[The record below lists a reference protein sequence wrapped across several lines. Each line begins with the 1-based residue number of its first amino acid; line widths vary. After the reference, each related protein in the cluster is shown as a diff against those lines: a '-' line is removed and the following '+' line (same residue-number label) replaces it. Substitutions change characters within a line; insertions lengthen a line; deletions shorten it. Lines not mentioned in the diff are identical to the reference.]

1 MMTPFILKYRLEMEH
16 WPYRK
21 EEVQQLERGRSGVY
35 ALWMPYGECL
45 YVGKSETCLRR
56 RLLQHLQRETNP
68 ILSREFYLFGNSIEF
83 SYAFTGSREE
93 TDALETAIIR
103 DWQPRTNRA
112 KLK

>member
-1 MMTPFILKYRLEMEH
+1 MVDRAGMTVRGMGMAASKSPVAPVIPVPTGIQSGGMMTPFILKYRLEMEH

-21 EEVQQLERGRSGVY
+21 EEVQRLERGRSGVY

-68 ILSREFYLFGNSIEF
+68 I
-83 SYAFTGSREE
+83 
-93 TDALETAIIR
+93 
-103 DWQPRTNRA
+103 
-112 KLK
+112 